1 MKHFKYKKIL
11 FPPLW
16 ILIILTLVSTIA
28 LVGVFVK
35 GLELSLIAYIIYGVS
50 TYTLIVI
57 CLACWKTIPNYYKR
71 MKEIV
76 YSNKYANHYLT
87 DVPFKT
93 HINLYR
99 SLIINLL
106 YVAINAISG
115 IIYHTYWFGIFAVY
129 YAIMAVM
136 RFLLIRYVDWNQIG
150 KNRIRE
156 LKCSRICSYILMTV
170 NLALSGAVLMMVYYN
185 RGFEYQGFLIYVMAT
200 YTFYITAA
208 AIRDMLKYRKYDSPV
223 MSVSMTIKMASALFS
238 MLFLETA
245 MFAQFGSTES
255 AEKKQMM
262 IMLTGAGVSIIVVVM
277 SVYMI
282 VRSTAEIKKIKI
294 NSSCK

>member
-1 MKHFKYKKIL
+1 MKYFKYKKIW

-16 ILIILTLVSTIA
+16 ILIILTLVSTVA

-71 MKEIV
+71 MKEKV
-76 YSNKYANHYLT
+76 YSNEYANHYLT

-136 RFLLIRYVDWNQIG
+136 RFLLVRYVDWNQIG
-150 KNRIRE
+150 KNRMRE
-156 LKCSRICSYILMTV
+156 LKCSCICSYILMTV

-185 RGFEYQGFLIYVMAT
+185 RGFEYQGILIYVMAA

-262 IMLTGAGVSIIVVVM
+262 IMLTGAGISIIVVVV

-282 VRSTAEIKKIKI
+282 VRSTAEIKKMKI